1 MKGGGWPGGGG
12 RAAKGIPGRGG
23 RRAEAPGWEGCGRRE
38 GQRGRQCWWV
48 GHVGWGD
55 PRLARAPGDEGPG
68 AREAVRRK
76 GVGLEGRPESARP
89 PPPLPHRA
97 APGTSGDAA
106 PGRSC
111 QPGPGQEDSECGP
124 GSRAGHPGIRRVRTP
139 VRCGGTLPFHPE
151 AEAQEAPPSPD
162 ALENVVSVSNR
173 GESRPP
179 WLGSVPSGAGRLTRS
194 VGSRAPRRRAPCPP
208 NPPRPQ
214 SPGERAGPVCK
225 ASGFLREVE
234 ADRASSSSP
243 THPPEAPEGQAPGL
257 GGGRARLT
265 FLPAREATPA
275 FPQAAC
281 AMDELCPCRR
291 RWPIKKMTSPLTRG
305 RLKGRGGHSSRL
317 RMRGGPEL
325 LTRRLSPP
333 RCSADSVRPAPHI
346 PQEPSLGARR
356 REEVVVAVLSVPGA
370 GSATSPSPWTLERK
384 AIAKC
389 QCSEHTGEQK
399 ISGNL
404 IPRERAIGKPCVS
417 ALMSESR

>member
-1 MKGGGWPGGGG
+1 MGAGLPRAFRAEGAGVRKPRAGRAVAGARGREDGSAGGWGTLAGGTRGWRGPLGTRG
-12 RAAKGIPGRGG
+12 RVPGRPLGG
-23 RRAEAPGWEGCGRRE
+23 KAWVWRGGLSLRGPPTTTATQSCPGHLR
-38 GQRGRQCWWV
+38 
-48 GHVGWGD
+48 
-55 PRLARAPGDEGPG
+55 
-68 AREAVRRK
+68 
-76 GVGLEGRPESARP
+76 
-89 PPPLPHRA
+89 
-97 APGTSGDAA
+97 GDAA

-111 QPGPGQEDSECGP
+111 QPGLGQDSEC
-124 GSRAGHPGIRRVRTP
+124 GIRRVRTP

-333 RCSADSVRPAPHI
+333 RCSADSARPAPRTPENPPWAHVV
-346 PQEPSLGARR
+346 GRR
-356 REEVVVAVLSVPGA
+356 WWWRF
-370 GSATSPSPWTLERK
+370 SPSQGPAR
-384 AIAKC
+384 
-389 QCSEHTGEQK
+389 
-399 ISGNL
+399 
-404 IPRERAIGKPCVS
+404 PRPPLRGLWNGKPLPSVNVLNIRVNRKL
-417 ALMSESR
+417 AGI